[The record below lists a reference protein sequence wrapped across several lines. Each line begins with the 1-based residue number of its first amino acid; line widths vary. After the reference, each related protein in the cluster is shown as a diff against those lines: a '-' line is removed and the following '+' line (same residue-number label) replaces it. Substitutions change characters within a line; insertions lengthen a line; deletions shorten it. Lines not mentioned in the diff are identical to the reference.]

1 VIRRAFALLV
11 AALAGALP
19 LAAAA
24 AHVNAIRIDG
34 SINPASSEYI
44 QHVIALSEGDGAVAA
59 LIELD
64 TPGGLLASTQDIV
77 QAMLNAKVPVI
88 VFVSPQGS
96 WAASA
101 GAFVT
106 LAAHVAAM
114 APGTSIGS
122 ASPVSAS
129 GEGGGRNEEGARRD
143 VGAEKAEKF
152 TTSFIESIA
161 RERKRN
167 VEWAARAVREA
178 EAIGGEQA
186 LELGVIDVV
195 ARDVESL
202 FAQLDGREV
211 EVEGETRVLAL
222 ADVEIRRIE
231 MSTLMRIFNVLAD
244 PNVAMLLALAGFL
257 GLYVE
262 FNQPGMI
269 VPGVL
274 GLICLVLA
282 GYAFQI
288 LPFSWVGLLVLV
300 LGVGLVAAELYLP
313 TYGLL
318 FAAGLACMLIGGSMV
333 FDVPEVS
340 DLNVAF
346 WPVLVPVVSAFAVFA
361 AVVIFAVGRTFL
373 MRQTAGVDELI
384 GATGRAVSDLDPSG
398 KVFIRGEYWSA
409 TAPARVARGEI
420 VEVVA
425 VEGLRLRVRSSP
437 GSV

>member
-1 VIRRAFALLV
+1 VNGRRLAGLV
-11 AALAGALP
+11 AALASLVP
-19 LAAAA
+19 FAAGA
-24 AHVNAIRIDG
+24 AHVNAVTIDG

-44 QHVIALSEGDGAVAA
+44 QHVISLSESDGAVAA

-77 QAMLNAKVPVI
+77 QAMLNARVPVI
-88 VFVSPQGS
+88 VFVSPQGA

-106 LAAHVAAM
+106 LAAHIAAM

-129 GEGGGRNEEGARRD
+129 GEGGDRTDEGVRRD

-186 LELGVIDVV
+186 LELGVIDLV
-195 ARDVESL
+195 ARDVDAL
-202 FAQLDGREV
+202 FEQLDGREV
-211 EVEGETRVLAL
+211 DVNGELRVLTL
-222 ADVEIRRIE
+222 ADVEVRRIE

-257 GLYVE
+257 GLYME

-288 LPFSWVGLLVLV
+288 LPFSWVGLLVLA
-300 LGVGLVAAELYLP
+300 LGVGLVAAELYVP
-313 TYGLL
+313 AYGAL
-318 FAAGLACMLIGGSMV
+318 FAAGLACLLIGGSMV

-361 AVVIFAVGRTFL
+361 AVVIFLVGRTFL
-373 MRQTAGVDELI
+373 LPQTAGVDELI
-384 GATGRAVSDLDPSG
+384 GATGRAVSDLDPNG
-398 KVFIRGEYWSA
+398 KVFIHGEYWRA
-409 TAPARVARGEI
+409 TASSRVAAGEA

-425 VEGLRLRVRSSP
+425 VQGLRLRVRAAP